1 MLNRLLQDEEFK
13 KLDKKGVKRVFIL
26 TGTNYVDSVCSNLIS
41 LKTATEGIDR
51 ILSILWGMFIGARI
65 SVINIL
71 PRNGYNKNVVI
82 DELNRF
88 ISNTCSS
95 HGLNYIDLEHTNRLF
110 TSRVTGLRKQV
121 FFKKGIDNVHLNIKG
136 IARLAKHLKYLSHNE
151 QT

>member
-1 MLNRLLQDEEFK
+1 
-13 KLDKKGVKRVFIL
+13 
-26 TGTNYVDSVCSNLIS
+26 
-41 LKTATEGIDR
+41 
-51 ILSILWGMFIGARI
+51 MFIGARI

-71 PRNGYNKNVVI
+71 PRNSYNKNEVI
-82 DELNRF
+82 NELNRF

-95 HGLNYIDLEHTNRLF
+95 HGLIYIDLERTNRLF